1 MILLIAALGF
11 SLISLI
17 FLVNLF
23 FLVILYVISMN
34 HCFFNYFQALL
45 FVYLSSQEY
54 AKVTIFSEEKMFID
68 AATREQLPF
77 PSIHDKPSLFLS
89 VIIPAYNEEKRCK
102 N

>member
-1 MILLIAALGF
+1 MYKCFLLL
-11 SLISLI
+11 
-17 FLVNLF
+17 
-23 FLVILYVISMN
+23 
-34 HCFFNYFQALL
+34 FQALL

-77 PSIHDKPSLFLS
+77 PSLQDKPSLFLS

-102 N
+102 H